1 MKIVLEIPTLL
12 GRSVRLEPLV
22 VSHVDELV
30 SAALEDRTT
39 YGFTTVPH
47 DVSSMTLHVEG
58 LLRDYDA
65 GLVVPFTQ
73 VDVAS
78 RRRVGMTRY
87 LTIRSRSGESVPFA
101 VEIGGT
107 WLAASAQRTGLNT
120 EAKYLLLRHA
130 FEYWRVTRVDFKTD
144 SRNERSRA
152 AIARVGARF
161 EGVLRHW
168 QPSQVAG
175 EETLYRDSAMFSII
189 DEHWPDVRVRL
200 ESMMAASGIP

>member
-1 MKIVLEIPTLL
+1 MSRTPEVGALF
-12 GRSVRLEPLV
+12 GRRVCLEPLD
-22 VSHVDELV
+22 VSHVEELV

-39 YGFTTVPH
+39 YGLTTVPH
-47 DVSSMTLHVEG
+47 DASSMTRHFEG
-58 LLRDYDA
+58 LLRDYEA

-73 VDVAS
+73 VDLAS
-78 RRRVGMTRY
+78 GRRVGMTRY
-87 LTIRSRSGESVPFA
+87 LTIRSRPGEGVPFA

-130 FEYWRVTRVDFKTD
+130 FEHWRVARVDFKTD

-152 AIARVGARF
+152 AIARVGASF

-168 QPSQVAG
+168 QPSQVTG
-175 EETLYRDSAMFSII
+175 EEKLYRDSAMFSII
-189 DEHWPDVRVRL
+189 DTHWPDVRVRL
-200 ESMMAASGIP
+200 ESMIASSESP